1 MQWYLRGCQH
11 AWRKVEKKKGTR
23 FPQKPSHFYF
33 CSGLLWLWHDSCS
46 LAESI
51 CSLLLLPQPAFVCQF
66 GLNLSPIVP
75 ADCSVRPSFF
85 YKGWLGLKEPAF
97 NIVLLY
103 LTANIQTEGAAN
115 MQQRFLVLF
124 YFIVCFCS
132 RTLVYPE
139 KCFLTWVKLWVI
151 SSMRS
156 WQLLE
161 WCLLGFSR
169 LPGPEKLVVRYM
181 KCTTGQCKRWYL
193 WCSHLWSYFF
203 PNTCLFLYSLIRNW
217 FFFYMLYHSYNNDL
231 WFFFSP

>member
-1 MQWYLRGCQH
+1 MRKKRNYLPLIEFFLNAVISEGVPACL
-11 AWRKVEKKKGTR
+11 KEGGKKKGTR

-139 KCFLTWVKLWVI
+139 KCFLT
-151 SSMRS
+151 
-156 WQLLE
+156 
-161 WCLLGFSR
+161 
-169 LPGPEKLVVRYM
+169 
-181 KCTTGQCKRWYL
+181 
-193 WCSHLWSYFF
+193 
-203 PNTCLFLYSLIRNW
+203 
-217 FFFYMLYHSYNNDL
+217 
-231 WFFFSP
+231 